1 MIDGELV
8 KNMKENFDSLVDNLK
23 KCEICKE
30 RFGFQPHPIFW
41 GSVNSKIVQISQ
53 APSSMVDETLKPFT
67 DKSGE
72 KLKYEWYMIEDEVF
86 YNLDNFYIASLAH
99 CYPGKDKN
107 GNDRIPPKICYET
120 WVKRELEYINNMLYI
135 IVGAK
140 SAKIFFPDENFNDLI
155 FKNNFINGKLAIVL
169 PHPSPL
175 NIKWFK
181 DHPEFMKERIFQ
193 IRKIINEVLYDK

>member
-1 MIDGELV
+1 
-8 KNMKENFDSLVDNLK
+8 MKEDFDSLVDNLK

-41 GSVNSKIVQISQ
+41 GSV
-53 APSSMVDETLKPFT
+53 
-67 DKSGE
+67 
-72 KLKYEWYMIEDEVF
+72 
-86 YNLDNFYIASLAH
+86 NLDNFYIASLAH